1 MHIRIRTIGLIAVGV
16 AIVLAACALE
26 GVFPFAHLW
35 RSAPRN
41 SLIVSGNI
49 EAHESVLSFNS
60 VQSRIVVL
68 PFDEGQWV
76 EKGQLI
82 ARLDDSDYRQNV
94 AVARAALKQTEE
106 QYQVA
111 IANVTA
117 DKKAVISDQAD
128 FRQKSLDYRRDQTL
142 WKADALS
149 TQNRDLART
158 AAEQS
163 QAAMMRDKA
172 RVVAAEKS
180 VDAARAAVSDARH
193 TLKLQQ
199 IILGY
204 TILYAPFSGVIL
216 TRDAEL
222 GEVML
227 PGTPVVTLA
236 DLDHV
241 WLRAYIN
248 ETDIGRVRYGQR
260 AIVTTDTYPGK
271 KYAGRISAIASKAE
285 FTPKSVE
292 THSERVT
299 LVYRIKIDIY
309 NPTHELVPGMPADA
323 KIMLGPNASP
333 GEGTDRSTRP
343 SGVKKP

>member
-1 MHIRIRTIGLIAVGV
+1 MHFRIRTIGLIALGI
-16 AIVLAACALE
+16 AIVLAACALA
-26 GVFPFAHLW
+26 GVPPFANLW
-35 RSAPRN
+35 RTAPLN
-41 SLIVSGNI
+41 SLLVSGNI
-49 EAHESVLSFNS
+49 ETHESVLSFSN
-60 VQSRIVVL
+60 VQARIVAL

-94 AVARAALKQTEE
+94 AVARSALKQAEE

-111 IANVTA
+111 IANVVA
-117 DKKAVISDQAD
+117 DKKAVVSDQAD
-128 FRQKSLDYRRDQTL
+128 FRQKSMDFRRDQTL
-142 WKADALS
+142 WEANALS
-149 TQNRDLART
+149 TQNRDLAQT

-163 QAAMMRDKA
+163 HAALLRDQAL
-172 RVVAAEKS
+172 VIAAEKG
-180 VDAARAAVSDARH
+180 VDAARAAVSNARH
-193 TLKLQQ
+193 TLKLNR
-199 IILGY
+199 IILSY

-216 TRDAEL
+216 TRDAEI

-271 KYAGRISAIASKAE
+271 KYIGRISAIASKAE
-285 FTPKSVE
+285 FTPKTVE

-309 NPTHELVPGMPADA
+309 NPIHELVPGMPADA
-323 KIMLGPNASP
+323 KIMLGPAAKP
-333 GEGTDRSTRP
+333 DGDIDRRPRP
-343 SGVKKP
+343 SG

>member
-1 MHIRIRTIGLIAVGV
+1 MRVRTRTTVLIALGV
-16 AIVLAACALE
+16 AIVLAA
-26 GVFPFAHLW
+26 GVLSGVLPLAYW
-35 RSAPRN
+35 WQGQPNDSVV
-41 SLIVSGNI
+41 VSGNI
-49 EAHESVLSFNS
+49 EAHESVLSFKG
-60 VQSRIVVL
+60 VQSRIVAL

-76 EKGQLI
+76 EKGQPV
-82 ARLDDSDYRQNV
+82 AQLDDSDYRQNV
-94 AVARAALKQTEE
+94 AVARASLQQARE
-106 QYQVA
+106 QYKVA
-111 IANVTA
+111 IANVVA
-117 DKKAVISDQAD
+117 AKKAVVSDQAD
-128 FRQKSLDYRRDQTL
+128 LKEKALDYQRDQTL
-142 WKADALS
+142 WENQALS

-158 AAEQS
+158 AADQS
-163 QAAMMRDKA
+163 RAAMMRDEA
-172 RVVAAEKS
+172 LVVADEKS
-180 VDAARAAVSDARH
+180 VDAARAAIASAQH
-193 TLKLQQ
+193 NLELNQ

-204 TILYAPFSGVIL
+204 TVLYAPFSGVIL

-260 AIVTTDTYPGK
+260 AIITTDTYPGK
-271 KYAGRISAIASKAE
+271 QYTGRISAIASKAE

-323 KIMLGPNASP
+323 EILLGQAAGS
-333 GEGTDRSTRP
+333 
-343 SGVKKP
+343 

>member
-1 MHIRIRTIGLIAVGV
+1 MQFRTRTIVLSALGIGIA
-16 AIVLAACALE
+16 LAACALA
-26 GVFPFAHLW
+26 GLLPFAHLW
-35 RSAPRN
+35 QRVPRN
-41 SLIVSGNI
+41 ALVVSGNI
-49 EAHESVLSFNS
+49 EAHESVLSFKD
-60 VQSRIVVL
+60 VQSRIVAL

-82 ARLDDSDYRQNV
+82 ARLEDSNYRQNV
-94 AVARAALKQTEE
+94 AVARAALEQAEQ

-111 IANVTA
+111 IANVVA
-117 DKKAVISDQAD
+117 DKKAVVSDKAD
-128 FRQKSLDYRRDQTL
+128 FREKALDYRRDLTL
-142 WKADALS
+142 WKADAIS

-163 QAAMMRDKA
+163 QAALARDQA
-172 RVVAAEKS
+172 RVIAAEKS
-180 VDAARAAVSDARH
+180 VGAARAAISNARH
-193 TLKLQQ
+193 TVKLNQ

-204 TILYAPFSGVIL
+204 TVLYAPFSGVIL

-248 ETDIGRVRYGQR
+248 ETDLGRVRYGQE
-260 AIVTTDTYPGK
+260 AVVTTDTYPGK
-271 KYAGRISAIASKAE
+271 KYSGRISAIASKAE

-292 THSERVT
+292 THAERVT

-323 KIMLGPNASP
+323 KILLA
-333 GEGTDRSTRP
+333 P
-343 SGVKKP
+343 SAGSNDKGKDNE